1 MPNVSLNTSKILS
14 IAQGFII
21 TRNGKLVI
29 KKLQNVLELK
39 LILQFIKHFENKII
53 FPLYFPSL
61 TNTIKKLD
69 AQYNTRCSIFK
80 FSFEIKSK

>member
-1 MPNVSLNTSKILS
+1 MPNVSLNTTKILS

-69 AQYNTRCSIFK
+69 ATRCSIFK